1 LCFGH
6 HDLVLLEA
14 MGSMAMIDDK
24 GLIRRN
30 GDDAAA
36 AVNDDDDD
44 DTTVE

>member
-6 HDLVLLEA
+6 HVLVLLEA
-14 MGSMAMIDDK
+14 TGSMAMIDDN

-30 GDDAAA
+30 GDDAD
-36 AVNDDDDD
+36 DDDDD